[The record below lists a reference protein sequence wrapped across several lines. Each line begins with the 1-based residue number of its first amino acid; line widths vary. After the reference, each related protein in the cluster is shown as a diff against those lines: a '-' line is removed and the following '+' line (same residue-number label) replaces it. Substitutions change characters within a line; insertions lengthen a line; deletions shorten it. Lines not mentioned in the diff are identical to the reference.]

1 MATQSKDEKKDQPLI
16 TQGGGQKKR
25 DQFWTIVLIA
35 VVVLILGVIVRVK
48 YFKEKEHPA
57 VGSSE
62 QVSKV
67 YRKVTL
73 GLQEN
78 WSDTVVHGAS
88 QTIVVWGSEGMFFR
102 TEKQGWVEKS
112 YQDGISGLFGGAGA
126 NKLQFRGNPGD
137 VVEYCI
143 YPKGESWRVCQD

>member
-1 MATQSKDEKKDQPLI
+1 MNKVGI
-16 TQGGGQKKR
+16 G
-25 DQFWTIVLIA
+25 VLIILVLL
-35 VVVLILGVIVRVK
+35 VVWVFVPGPK
-48 YFKEKEHPA
+48 GDPSKQKQQQA
-57 VGSSE
+57 SS
-62 QVSKV
+62 QQIPVQHTISVPKV

-73 GLQEN
+73 RLQEN
-78 WSDTVVHGAS
+78 WSEMVEHSVS
-88 QTIVVWGSEGMFFR
+88 QTIAVWGPEGMFFR